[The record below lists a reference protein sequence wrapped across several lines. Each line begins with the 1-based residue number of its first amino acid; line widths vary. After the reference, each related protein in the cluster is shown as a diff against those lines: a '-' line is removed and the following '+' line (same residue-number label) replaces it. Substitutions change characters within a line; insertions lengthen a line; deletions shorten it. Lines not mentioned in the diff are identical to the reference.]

1 MKREGKKETAP
12 KRTGIVIPMYLFKE
26 NKYCKSHKFTVQ

>member
-12 KRTGIVIPMYLFKE
+12 KRIGIVIPMYLKKI
-26 NKYCKSHKFTVQ
+26 NIVKQS